1 MHIGGSECNIQER
14 NESHIIC
21 QTSSHSGSGQF
32 NVKVM
37 LGSDGLAY
45 VSVSLYIWTVVSA
58 CIVLGKTTEKY
69 HERTIVDVFVLV
81 INDDIGQNIEMQR
94 VSFFI

>member
-1 MHIGGSECNIQER
+1 MPNYFLHFVSVTLCCSVLFYVYSATVHIGGSECNIQER

-45 VSVSLYIWTVVSA
+45 VSVY
-58 CIVLGKTTEKY
+58 
-69 HERTIVDVFVLV
+69 
-81 INDDIGQNIEMQR
+81 
-94 VSFFI
+94 